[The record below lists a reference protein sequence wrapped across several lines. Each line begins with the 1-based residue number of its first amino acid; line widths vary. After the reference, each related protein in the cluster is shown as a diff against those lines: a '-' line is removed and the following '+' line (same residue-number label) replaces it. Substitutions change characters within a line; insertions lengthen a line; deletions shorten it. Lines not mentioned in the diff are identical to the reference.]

1 MPTKSSDQIKAE
13 KARNLAYKKPLVRHL
28 NFEHINDEVY
38 EIMESCEN
46 IRYYLDEDSNVLDSV
61 FDGDDEEAEEFK
73 MMFSSLAADSERLHE
88 DLQESYEG
96 YWISEMFDD
105 WFCAMKSGTDFGG
118 YMGFDSYEEDY
129 VRLDYEN
136 YVESEAGKR
145 IERMTKKD
153 IINGARMC
161 FKIFTA
167 YMSVES
173 RYNDM
178 KCAFDV
184 IRGKNH
190 EYLKVIKD
198 INAAYE
204 EAAKESWQANGEIVK
219 RFDRLLDILPEQMW
233 LL

>member
-1 MPTKSSDQIKAE
+1 MELKDKIAE
-13 KARNLAYKKPLVRHL
+13 KARNLAYRKPLVKHL
-28 NFEHINDEVY
+28 NYDHITDEVY

-46 IRYYLDEDSNVLDSV
+46 IRYYLDEDSNILDSI
-61 FDGDDEEAEEFK
+61 FDDDEEAEEFK

-88 DLQESYEG
+88 DLREYG
-96 YWISEMFDD
+96 MNEMFDD
-105 WFCAMKSGTDFGG
+105 WFCAMHAGTDFGG
-118 YMGFDSYEEDY
+118 YIGYDSYEEDY
-129 VRLDYEN
+129 VRLDYED
-136 YVESEAGKR
+136 YVKREAGKR

-204 EAAKESWQANGEIVK
+204 EAAKESWQANNEIVK
-219 RFDRLLDILPEQMW
+219 RFDRLLLILPEQMW
-233 LL
+233 LI

>member
-1 MPTKSSDQIKAE
+1 MELRDKIAE
-13 KARNLAYKKPLVRHL
+13 KARNLAYRKPLVKNL
-28 NFEHINDEVY
+28 NYDHITDEVY

-46 IRYYLDEDSNVLDSV
+46 IRYYLDEDSNILDSI
-61 FDGDDEEAEEFK
+61 FDDDEEAEEFK

-88 DLQESYEG
+88 DLREYG
-96 YWISEMFDD
+96 MNEMFDD
-105 WFCAMKSGTDFGG
+105 WFCAMHAGTDFGG
-118 YMGFDSYEEDY
+118 YIGYDSYEEDY
-129 VRLDYEN
+129 VRLDYED

-219 RFDRLLDILPEQMW
+219 RFDRLLLILPEQMW
-233 LL
+233 LI